1 MEKMSTTKLN
11 YKRTLLVGFA
21 FFLIIAFWQAYDNII
36 PKILTDKFGLSQTWS
51 GAIMALDNLLALLLL
66 PFFGSLSDKCRSKY
80 GKRTPFILIGTI
92 LAIVL
97 FVGLS
102 FVDQMQLSRIR
113 EVADIDSQT
122 ALEQIYDSCAEKKL
136 KTPDGE
142 VYVLKDLYTREAF
155 SSIRP
160 IIKSEGGK
168 SENNPKYIDHV
179 VPARQSY
186 AWQKTIESPMTLVFF
201 ILILLFILISMGVF
215 RSPAVAL
222 MPDVTPKPLRSK
234 ANAVI
239 NLMGSIGGA
248 LVLVLGMMFGTG
260 NPENALMSYQ
270 PFFVAVAGIM
280 IVSLFIFVFTVKE
293 TRWAKEAEA
302 GYDDDDGE
310 KIELGR
316 RKITQAELRSLVLI
330 LFSVAL
336 WYMGYNAVT
345 SKYSVYADKVLGLD
359 YNMTLLIAQAAA
371 IAAYLPIGMLS
382 SRFGRKKMILVGVL
396 ILASSFGAASF
407 LRGGTN
413 VMVMTILFALA
424 GIGWATIN
432 VNSYPMVVELARGG
446 DVGKYTGYYYTAS
459 MLAQAFTPVLSGL
472 FMDKIAFTMLF
483 PYATAF
489 VILSFVT
496 MLLVRHGD
504 VKPEA
509 PKGIDA
515 FAGDD

>member
-66 PFFGSLSDKCRSKY
+66 PFFGSLSDKSRSRY
-80 GKRTPFILIGTI
+80 GKRTPFILIGTV

-97 FVGLS
+97 FIGLS
-102 FVDQMQLSRIR
+102 FVDQMQLSKIS
-113 EVADIDSQT
+113 EVADVDSQT
-122 ALEQIYDSCAEKKL
+122 ALEAIYDSRADVRL
-136 KTPDGE
+136 KTPDGKE
-142 VYVLKDLYTREAF
+142 FVLRKEYTREEF
-155 SSIRP
+155 SAIRP
-160 IIKSEGGK
+160 TVKTEGGK
-168 SENNPKYIDHV
+168 IENNPEYIDHV

-186 AWQKTIESPMTLVFF
+186 AWQKTLESPMTLVFF

-248 LVLVLGMMFGTG
+248 LVLVLGMIFGTG
-260 NPENALMSYQ
+260 EPENALMSYQ

-280 IVSLFIFVFTVKE
+280 IVSLFIFIFTVKE
-293 TRWAKEAEA
+293 PKWAREA
-302 GYDDDDGE
+302 DTVNDDGNE
-310 KIELGR
+310 KKSEMGR
-316 RKITQAELRSLVLI
+316 RKISPAELRSLILI
-330 LFSVAL
+330 LLSVAL

-359 YNMTLLIAQAAA
+359 YNVTLLIAQAAA

-413 VMVMTILFALA
+413 VIVMTILFALA

-472 FMDKIAFTMLF
+472 FMDKIAFTTLF
-483 PYATAF
+483 PYATVF
-489 VILSFVT
+489 VVLSFLT

-509 PKGIDA
+509 PKGLDA
-515 FAGDD
+515 FTGDD